1 MAASLR
7 AGVWIFSGLAA
18 VLLLTQPVS
27 VQSQLALSLTII
39 FLLVAIWKFGRGHV
53 ARQMFLALSSFMVI
67 RYMYWRWTSTLPSA
81 SDPLAFGLGLV
92 LLTAEMYFVVILAI
106 SLTINADPLERPP
119 LEREDDEALPIV
131 DVLIPTYNED
141 EYILATTIAA
151 AKSMDYPAHKLNVWL
166 LDDGGTDQKC
176 NDKNP
181 EKAEAA
187 KQRRLSLQALC
198 GQLGAIY
205 LTRARNEHAKA
216 GNMNNALGHLT
227 GEIVVVFDADHAPF
241 RAFLR
246 ETVGHFLKDPKV
258 FLVQTP
264 HVFLNPDPIEKN
276 LRTFDRMP
284 SENEMFYGVT
294 QRGLD
299 KWDGSFFCGSA
310 ALLRRTALLET
321 GGFSGVTITED
332 CETAFELH
340 SRGWSSV
347 YVEKPLIAGL
357 QPETFTSF
365 IGQRSRWCQ
374 GMFQILLLKNPA
386 LKKGLKPIQKMAY
399 LSSMTF
405 WFFPLPRLIF
415 MFAPLTHIFFDV
427 KIFVSNADEA
437 IAYTA
442 TYMVV
447 NIMLQNYMFGM
458 VRWPWISELYEYVQ
472 GVFLAKAIVSV
483 VANPRKPTF
492 NVTAKGLTLDNDHIS
507 ELSWPFFA
515 IWGVLT
521 FAGLVAAY
529 RYFFEPGV
537 DNLMLVVGLW
547 NAFNLMI
554 AGAALGAV
562 AERAQPDRHPHLMV
576 SRTGLLHI
584 GEHALRVRIRDVSAG
599 GVSVKLL
606 DPHAAKGLVM
616 EPREMEARLS
626 IDPMGPIVKDETL
639 PLRLVHVKA
648 EDDGDL
654 FGFEFTEIAPHE
666 YYVLADL
673 MYGDSDALPSFL
685 ATRRKHKNVFAGS
698 AQFIWWGLSEPFR
711 AFSYLRKKDPQAEA
725 APADGPSAS
734 SLAWL
739 RRLAALG
746 ANQKSTAAVAH
757 ATAPPVLEKS
767 A

>member
-1 MAASLR
+1 MSTSLR
-7 AGVWIFSGLAA
+7 AGLWLGSGLVA

-27 VQSQLALSLTII
+27 VQSQLALSVTAI
-39 FLLVAIWKFGRGHV
+39 FSLILVWKFGHGPI
-53 ARQMFLALSSFMVI
+53 ARQLFLALASFIVI

-92 LLTAEMYFVVILAI
+92 LLCAEMYCVLILSV
-106 SLTINADPLERPP
+106 SLTINADPLRRPR
-119 LEREDDEALPIV
+119 LEREEDADLPIV

-151 AKSMDYPAHKLNVWL
+151 AKSMDYPAAKLNVWL

-187 KQRRLSLQALC
+187 KLRRTSLQALC
-198 GQLGAIY
+198 AQMGAIY

-216 GNMNNALGHLT
+216 GNMNNALTHLT

-374 GMFQILLLKNPA
+374 GMFQILMLKNPA

-427 KIFVSNADEA
+427 KIFVSNLDEA

-515 IWGVLT
+515 IYGILL

-529 RYFFEPGV
+529 RYMFEPGV
-537 DNLMLVVGLW
+537 DSLMLVVGIW
-547 NAFNLMI
+547 NTFNLMI

-562 AERAQPDRHPHLMV
+562 AERAQPDRHPRLGV
-576 SRTGLLHI
+576 DRTG
-584 GEHALRVRIRDVSAG
+584 ALAFGDQSVRVQIRYVSAG
-599 GVSVKLL
+599 GVSVRPL
-606 DPHAAKGLVM
+606 DPALGGISLKVGDA
-616 EPREMEARLS
+616 ARLS
-626 IDPMGPIVKDETL
+626 IDVVGEIVKDETL
-639 PLRLVHVKA
+639 PLALVHA
-648 EDDGDL
+648 GQANGEDVY
-654 FGFEFTEIAPHE
+654 GFEFTQMAPLE

-673 MYGDSDALPSFL
+673 MYGDSDTLPRFL
-685 ATRRKHKNVFAGS
+685 ASRRKHKNVFAGS
-698 AQFIWWGLSEPFR
+698 AQFIWWGLSEPLR
-711 AFSYLRKKDPQAEA
+711 AFSYLRKKNPQTAEPA
-725 APADGPSAS
+725 LAPPASA
-734 SLAWL
+734 LAWL
-739 RRLAALG
+739 RRLASSG
-746 ANQKSTAAVAH
+746 AATPQPAAAGPPPTAAKDA
-757 ATAPPVLEKS
+757 A
-767 A
+767 